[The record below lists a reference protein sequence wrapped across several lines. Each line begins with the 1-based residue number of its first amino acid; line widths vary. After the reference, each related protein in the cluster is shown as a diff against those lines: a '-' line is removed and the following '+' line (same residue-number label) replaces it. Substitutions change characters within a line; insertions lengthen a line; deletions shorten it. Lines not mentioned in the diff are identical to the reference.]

1 MKKNTLK
8 KWLLALDD
16 SKTCA
21 GWTSHE
27 IQTIGLSTRFIK
39 AMSKKDVLDTIL
51 HEIAHA
57 LCDEADEHN
66 HKWKQTVKRLG
77 ARPYATI
84 GEKNYKKIKAK
95 L

>member
-1 MKKNTLK
+1 
-8 KWLLALDD
+8 
-16 SKTCA
+16 
-21 GWTSHE
+21 
-27 IQTIGLSTRFIK
+27 
-39 AMSKKDVLDTIL
+39 MSKKDVLDTIL